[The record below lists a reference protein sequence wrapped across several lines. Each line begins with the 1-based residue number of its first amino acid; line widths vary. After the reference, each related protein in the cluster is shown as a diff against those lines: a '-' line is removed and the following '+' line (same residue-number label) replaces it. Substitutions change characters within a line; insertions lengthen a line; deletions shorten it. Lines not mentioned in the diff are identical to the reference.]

1 MKRLIKLTFLLLALL
16 LPATAVAYDFKVDGI
31 YYDIINNGEASVTY
45 QYDDDENG
53 IESDYRGD
61 VSIPSTVTCWLG
73 TYSVTSIGYCAFY
86 GCSGLTSVTIPNSV
100 TTIGSGAFYNC
111 SGLTSVTI
119 PNSVTNID
127 REAFYN
133 CSGLTSMTIPNSVTT
148 IGSSAFY
155 NCSGLTSVTIGNSVT
170 TIGDRAFYNCSGLT
184 NVTIPNSVTN
194 IDREAF
200 YGTAWYDNQPNG
212 LVYAGHVAY
221 KYKGTMPSNTRIS
234 LQAGT
239 LGIASS
245 AFSGCSAMI
254 SVYIPNSVT
263 NIGGSAFSDCSGLT
277 SVTIPNSVTAI
288 EGWAFS
294 GCSGLT
300 SMTIPNSVTTIGERA
315 FNYCTGLT
323 SVTIPNSVTNIDY
336 SAFYNCSEL
345 ERVNITD
352 LAAWCDIDFLG
363 NDSNPCYIAHHLYLN
378 GVEIT
383 DLVIPDTITSIG
395 AFAFYGLSYLTSVTI
410 PNSVTSIG
418 FHAFYGTAWYDNQP
432 NGLVY
437 AGLVAYEYKGTM
449 PSNTSISLKAGTL
462 GIADGAFSYCSGMT
476 NVYIPNSVTT
486 IGNNA
491 FNNCFRLTS
500 LTIPNSVTNI
510 GDWAFYDCT
519 GLTDVYCYIKRP
531 SFVSIGTSIFD
542 DGSEDGIIWY
552 DCKLHVPAGTLA
564 AYRAS
569 SWRNLFN
576 TIVEMDPILAA
587 SIELGQASAEMTEG
601 ETLQLTA
608 TVLPEDAT
616 DKSVTWSTSDENVAT
631 VDDSG
636 LVTAV
641 APGTATI
648 TATTADGS
656 NLSASCTVTI
666 EPNIVL
672 ATSIELDLDNAEM
685 TEGNTT
691 QLTATVLPEDA
702 TDKSVAWSTN
712 DETVA
717 TVDGNGLVT
726 AVAPGTAIITATT
739 NDGSDLSASCT
750 VTVVGQAIP
759 QGDNIFVI
767 NNMEAMHGDIIVI
780 PVQLTNSDEFMAFQ
794 TDIFLPE
801 GFTLATDEDDEFI
814 VTPSSRLTADHV
826 ITTQPV
832 SNGAVR
838 LVCYTLTE
846 QHISGNEGDLFYLT
860 VNVPEQ
866 AEGDYAINLRNS
878 LLTNTDY
885 QEINIP
891 DAGAVITVKTFIP
904 GDVND
909 SRSVTVTDIV
919 VTVQHIL
926 EMHPSPFIFDAADMN
941 GDGNITVTDIM
952 LIARLILH
960 PTMATPRHAPVMT
973 ANSDRMS
980 GESITLNSGE
990 TRTVSIMLDNELA
1003 YSAFQFDL
1011 QLPNGL
1017 TASNFSL
1024 TDRAGSSH
1032 ALEMSTLH
1040 DGKMRLLCY
1049 STDFEAFNE
1058 ASGALLTFDV
1068 TAAGDVAGDIT
1079 ATGIEMVTTVC
1090 QTVLLDS
1097 FTIGVNNA
1105 TAVNEMATG
1114 KAIASVEYFNLAG
1127 QRLAQPAS
1135 GVNIIVTTYSDGT
1148 RSTSKVIVK

>member
-86 GCSGLTSVTIPNSV
+86 GCSGLTS
-100 TTIGSGAFYNC
+100 
-111 SGLTSVTI
+111 
-119 PNSVTNID
+119 
-127 REAFYN
+127 
-133 CSGLTSMTIPNSVTT
+133 
-148 IGSSAFY
+148 
-155 NCSGLTSVTIGNSVT
+155 
-170 TIGDRAFYNCSGLT
+170 
-184 NVTIPNSVTN
+184 VTIPNSVTN

-418 FHAFYGTAWYDNQP
+418 FHAFYGTAWYNNQP

-476 NVYIPNSVTT
+476 NVYIPNSVTTIGNNAFNNCTGLTSVTIPNSVTT

-891 DAGAVITVKTFIP
+891 DA
-904 GDVND
+904 
-909 SRSVTVTDIV
+909 DIV

>member
-1 MKRLIKLTFLLLALL
+1 
-16 LPATAVAYDFKVDGI
+16 
-31 YYDIINNGEASVTY
+31 
-45 QYDDDENG
+45 
-53 IESDYRGD
+53 
-61 VSIPSTVTCWLG
+61 
-73 TYSVTSIGYCAFY
+73 
-86 GCSGLTSVTIPNSV
+86 
-100 TTIGSGAFYNC
+100 
-111 SGLTSVTI
+111 
-119 PNSVTNID
+119 
-127 REAFYN
+127 
-133 CSGLTSMTIPNSVTT
+133 
-148 IGSSAFY
+148 
-155 NCSGLTSVTIGNSVT
+155 
-170 TIGDRAFYNCSGLT
+170 
-184 NVTIPNSVTN
+184 
-194 IDREAF
+194 
-200 YGTAWYDNQPNG
+200 
-212 LVYAGHVAY
+212 
-221 KYKGTMPSNTRIS
+221 
-234 LQAGT
+234 
-239 LGIASS
+239 
-245 AFSGCSAMI
+245 
-254 SVYIPNSVT
+254 
-263 NIGGSAFSDCSGLT
+263 
-277 SVTIPNSVTAI
+277 
-288 EGWAFS
+288 
-294 GCSGLT
+294 
-300 SMTIPNSVTTIGERA
+300 
-315 FNYCTGLT
+315 
-323 SVTIPNSVTNIDY
+323 
-336 SAFYNCSEL
+336 
-345 ERVNITD
+345 
-352 LAAWCDIDFLG
+352 
-363 NDSNPCYIAHHLYLN
+363 
-378 GVEIT
+378 
-383 DLVIPDTITSIG
+383 
-395 AFAFYGLSYLTSVTI
+395 
-410 PNSVTSIG
+410 
-418 FHAFYGTAWYDNQP
+418 
-432 NGLVY
+432 
-437 AGLVAYEYKGTM
+437 M

-462 GIADGAFSYCSGMT
+462 GIAGGAFSYCSGMT

-491 FNNCFRLTS
+491 FNYCTGLTS
-500 LTIPNSVTNI
+500 MTIPNSVTTI
-510 GDWAFYDCT
+510 GSMAFYNCSDLTSVTIGNSVTTVGDYAFWGCT
-519 GLTDVYCYIKRP
+519 GLNNVYCYIKRP
-531 SFVSIGTSIFD
+531 LLVSTGTSIFD
-542 DGSEDGIIWY
+542 DSEDESILSH
-552 DCKLHVPAGTLA
+552 CRLHVPAGTLA
-564 AYRAS
+564 AYQAS
-569 SWRNLFN
+569 SWRNYFI

-631 VDDSG
+631 VDDG

-685 TEGNTT
+685 TEGSTT

-717 TVDGNGLVT
+717 TVDDSGLVT

-846 QHISGNEGDLFYLT
+846 QPISGNEGDLFYLT

-885 QEINIP
+885 QEISIP
-891 DAGAVITVKTFIP
+891 NAGAVITVKTFIP

-909 SRSVTVTDIV
+909 SRTVTVTDIV

-960 PTMATPRHAPVMT
+960 PTMATPRHAPVMAT
-973 ANSDRMS
+973 NSDRMS

-990 TRTVSIMLDNELA
+990 IRTVRIMLDNELA

-1017 TASNFSL
+1017 IASNFAL

-1079 ATGIEMVTTVC
+1079 ATGIEMVTTAC

-1097 FTIGVNNA
+1097 FSIGVNHA

-1127 QRLAQPAS
+1127 QRLTQPAS

>member
-16 LPATAVAYDFKVDGI
+16 LPATAVAYDFEVDGI

-73 TYSVTSIGYCAFY
+73 TYSVTSIGGYAFAH
-86 GCSGLTSVTIPNSV
+86 CSGLTSVTIPNSV
-100 TTIGSGAFYNC
+100 TSIGYGAFSGCSGLTSVTIPNSATTIDREAFYNC
-111 SGLTSVTI
+111 SGLTNVTIGNSVTTIGSRAFYNCSRLTSVTI

-127 REAFYN
+127 Y
-133 CSGLTSMTIPNSVTT
+133 
-148 IGSSAFY
+148 
-155 NCSGLTSVTIGNSVT
+155 
-170 TIGDRAFYNCSGLT
+170 D
-184 NVTIPNSVTN
+184 
-194 IDREAF
+194 AF

-263 NIGGSAFSDCSGLT
+263 NIGSSAFYGCSGLT

-685 TEGNTT
+685 TEGSTT

-909 SRSVTVTDIV
+909 SRTVTVTDIV

-1017 TASNFSL
+1017 TASNFAL